1 MEQEHQEYHNHKQSG
16 SISKEIVDKI
26 EINPPKD
33 GRNLLAAHQ
42 SQAKWEE
49 LYPLTFYSASSQ
61 GWLRNL
67 ANSTVKECTGRLKQ

>member
-16 SISKEIVDKI
+16 SISKEIVDNS

-42 SQAKWEE
+42 AQAKWEE
-49 LYPLTFYSASSQ
+49 LYPLTLYSASSQ
-61 GWLRNL
+61 GWPQKL
-67 ANSTVKECTGRLKQ
+67 ANSTVKECTRRLKQ

>member
-42 SQAKWEE
+42 S
-49 LYPLTFYSASSQ
+49 
-61 GWLRNL
+61 
-67 ANSTVKECTGRLKQ
+67 